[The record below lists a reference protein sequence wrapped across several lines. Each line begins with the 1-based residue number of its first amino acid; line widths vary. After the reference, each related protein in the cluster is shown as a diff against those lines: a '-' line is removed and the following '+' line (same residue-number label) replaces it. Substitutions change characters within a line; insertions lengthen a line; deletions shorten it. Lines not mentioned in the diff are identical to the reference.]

1 MANNLIQEINKF
13 STFMFDVQNNK
24 IINLKSQEETNIDE
38 FLSIQNILDNNRIKH
53 KFENNFQI
61 MIID

>member
-1 MANNLIQEINKF
+1 MANNLIKEINRF
-13 STFMFDVQNNK
+13 STFMFDIQKNK

-53 KFENNFQI
+53 KFETNFQI